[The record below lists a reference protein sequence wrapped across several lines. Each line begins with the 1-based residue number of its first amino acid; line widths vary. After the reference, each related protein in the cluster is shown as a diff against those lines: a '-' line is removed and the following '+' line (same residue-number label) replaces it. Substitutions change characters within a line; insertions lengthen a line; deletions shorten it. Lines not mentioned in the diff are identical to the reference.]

1 VKVCWSPLPTPAT
14 DHRFLIAVR
23 KRPLW
28 EWEATQAS
36 EGGDNAYD
44 LLSVD
49 AKRKRCVLHDARLDR
64 QHQTFTYH
72 REYAMDRFYDDQA
85 TDAAVFQ
92 GTVQPLLARALTGE
106 KATMIAFGQTG
117 TGIKSKKN
125 SRLCF
130 CVLFLALI

>member
-1 VKVCWSPLPTPAT
+1 
-14 DHRFLIAVR
+14 
-23 KRPLW
+23 
-28 EWEATQAS
+28 
-36 EGGDNAYD
+36 
-44 LLSVD
+44 
-49 AKRKRCVLHDARLDR
+49 
-64 QHQTFTYH
+64 
-72 REYAMDRFYDDQA
+72 MDRFYDDQA